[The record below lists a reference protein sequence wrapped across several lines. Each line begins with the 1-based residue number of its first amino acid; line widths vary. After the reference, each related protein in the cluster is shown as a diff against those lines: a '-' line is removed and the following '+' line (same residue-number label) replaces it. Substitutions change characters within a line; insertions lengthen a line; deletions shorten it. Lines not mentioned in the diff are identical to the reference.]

1 VGAMWLVGGARLRR
15 GWWGAVVVALLVGV
29 VGAVVFATAAGARRS
44 GSALGRFEA
53 FSRPSTMEVSAGEV
67 TAAQVAQFSRSP
79 GVAAVAVLHPMAVAP
94 RGASNVK
101 LAAAVDNTLGTV
113 LERPR
118 VVAGRL
124 ADPNRADE
132 LNVGE
137 SLAAR
142 LHLRVGGVLDGT
154 SMTPQ
159 QLRTIFRGQ
168 DPGAPAGPRLRWTIV
183 GIVRRPLDLGD
194 LAQTG
199 GVMVLTP
206 AFDRAYRDMI
216 ANFGTVLRIRTRR
229 GAADVPTVS
238 ATARAM
244 FGKSNSF
251 SASSFSVKDVAIES
265 HGASDAINVIT
276 VALWVFCLVTALA
289 GLVTI
294 SIVVTRDLAQV
305 TSDNDTLQALGFT
318 RRERAAA
325 NAPRLLFVAVVGSL
339 IAGVVAIAASPLF
352 PVGIARRADP
362 NPGLHPDW
370 FTLGLGTL
378 ALLAVTVLVGGLAS
392 IRNASRPDGR
402 TMTSERSPSMLADR
416 AAAAGLRPT
425 VVNGLRM
432 ALQAGRGDRA
442 VPVRSALVGAA
453 FGAAGITAVLT
464 FGASLHQ
471 LTVTPSQY
479 GTTWDFQA
487 PDNSNNGCTTLATCR
502 SSFHS
507 DFGLQHVAGVSD
519 VAAVIYTPVQVN
531 SRPVTGWGFTPI
543 RGNIP
548 PEIVAGRPPETSD
561 EIALGTQTM
570 SALHLH
576 IGAVAQVTGGGHQH
590 TYQVVGRAVFPRLGG
605 SDIQPLADGAA
616 FTGDGLAPIIDINN
630 SNRYLLGRFAPGVDR
645 ATVMRR
651 LDRIHQFYVPADQAF
666 FVNDQG
672 AARPTPPPEVD
683 RLRHIGWLAP
693 TLATLL
699 ALLATIAVGHALI
712 MSVRRR
718 RRELAL
724 LKVLGFNRQ
733 QVRAT
738 IAWQTTTITTI
749 GLVIGIPTGIIIGRY
764 AWNHIAASLGIAA
777 TPVIPAV
784 AIVAAAALAIVAL
797 NTIAAIPATSAA
809 RTKPATALHTE

>member
-1 VGAMWLVGGARLRR
+1 MGATLLVGGARLRR
-15 GWWGAVVVALLVGV
+15 GWRGAVVVALLVGV

-44 GSALGRFEA
+44 GSALARFDA
-53 FSRPSTMEVSAGEV
+53 YSRPSMLEVSAGDV
-67 TAAQVAQFSRSP
+67 TAAQVAQFARSP
-79 GVAAVAVLHPMAVAP
+79 GVAAVAVLHPLAVAP

-101 LAAAVDNTLGTV
+101 LAAAVDTKLGTV

-142 LHLRVGGVLDGT
+142 LNLRVGSVLDGT
-154 SMTPQ
+154 SVTPQ
-159 QLRTIFRGQ
+159 QVQTIFRGQ

-199 GVMVLTP
+199 GVIVLTP
-206 AFDRAYRDMI
+206 AFDRAYHDKI
-216 ANFGTVLRIRTRR
+216 AGFGTVLRIRTRR
-229 GAADVPTVS
+229 GAPDVPIVS

-244 FGKSNSF
+244 FGKSTSF
-251 SASSFSVKDVAIES
+251 SAASFSVKDAAIES

-276 VALWVFCLVTALA
+276 VALWIFCLVAAVA

-294 SIVVTRDLAQV
+294 SIVVTRDLTQ
-305 TSDNDTLQALGFT
+305 TRNDNDSLRALGFT

-325 NAPRLLFVAVVGSL
+325 NGPRLLFVAVVGSL
-339 IAGVVAIAASPLF
+339 VAGLVAIAASPLF

-362 NPGLHPDW
+362 NPGLHADW
-370 FTLGLGTL
+370 LILGLGTL
-378 ALLAVTVLVGGLAS
+378 ALLVVTVLVGGLAS
-392 IRNASRPDGR
+392 IRNASQTDDR
-402 TMTSERSPSMLADR
+402 TVASERGPSTLANR

-453 FGAAGITAVLT
+453 FGAAGITAVLA
-464 FGASLHQ
+464 FGASLRH

-479 GTTWDFQA
+479 GTTWNFQG
-487 PDNSNNGCTTLATCR
+487 PDNSNNGCTTLATCQ
-502 SSFHS
+502 SSFHA
-507 DFGLQHVAGVSD
+507 DFGLQHVAGVTD
-519 VAAVIYTPVQVN
+519 VAGVTYQPVQVN
-531 SRPVTGWGFTPI
+531 GRPVTGWGFTPI
-543 RGNIP
+543 RGNIS
-548 PEIVAGRPPETSD
+548 PEIVAGRPADTPD
-561 EIALGTQTM
+561 EVALGTNTM

-576 IGAVAQVTGGGHQH
+576 IGTIAHVTGGGHQH
-590 TYQVVGRAVFPRLGG
+590 AYRVVGRAVFPRLGG

-616 FTGDGLAPIIDINN
+616 FTGDGLAPVIDLND

-645 ATVMRR
+645 AAVMRR
-651 LDRIHQFYVPADQAF
+651 IDRIKQFYVPADQAF
-666 FVNDQG
+666 FVNEQG
-672 AARPTPPPEVD
+672 AARPTPPPEVN
-683 RLRHIGWLAP
+683 RLRNIGWLAP
-693 TLATLL
+693 ALAALL

-724 LKVLGFNRQ
+724 LKVLGFNRH

-749 GLVIGIPTGIIIGRY
+749 GLAIGIPTGTVIGRS
-764 AWNHIAASLGIAA
+764 AWNHIATNLGIAA
-777 TPVIPAV
+777 TPVIPTL
-784 AIVAAAALAIVAL
+784 AIAAAAALAILVL

-809 RTKPATALHTE
+809 RTRPAAALHTE